1 MRHAVRGRKLGTDA
15 SHRKALLS
23 NLASQIIKS
32 EKVKTTEAKAKEVRS
47 LVDNLITLGKRGDLA
62 SRRRALSLSQD
73 KWVTQKAFNELSE
86 RYKERNGG
94 YTRILKLGFR
104 KGDRAPLVQIELV

>member
-23 NLASQIIKS
+23 NLACQIIKS

-47 LVDNLITLGKRGDLA
+47 VVDNLITLGKKGDLA
-62 SRRRALSLSQD
+62 ARRRALTLSQD
-73 KWVTQKAFNELSE
+73 KWTTQKLFNELSE

-94 YTRILKLGFR
+94 YTRILKIGFR